1 MAGQGD
7 RTLEELSEAAAAF
20 AKGFGGPRPEE
31 GGSKEGGSEEQDPP
45 YVFQERYA

>member
-7 RTLEELSEAAAAF
+7 GTLEELWEAAAAS

-31 GGSKEGGSEEQDPP
+31 AGAKEAGSKEQHPA
-45 YVFQERYA
+45 YVCRAYA